1 MLRYRGQC
9 RRLRDDVA
17 GEQLKRPRSH
27 QCADVAKYNKT
38 AEKPLPKIKA
48 ALPAYCSV
56 VPGAMP
62 SAPRDAIYSVKDDF
76 GPERF
81 ALVEELFKEK
91 VCCADPYQFNVM

>member
-1 MLRYRGQC
+1 M
-9 RRLRDDVA
+9 A
-17 GEQLKRPRSH
+17 GEQLKRRHSH